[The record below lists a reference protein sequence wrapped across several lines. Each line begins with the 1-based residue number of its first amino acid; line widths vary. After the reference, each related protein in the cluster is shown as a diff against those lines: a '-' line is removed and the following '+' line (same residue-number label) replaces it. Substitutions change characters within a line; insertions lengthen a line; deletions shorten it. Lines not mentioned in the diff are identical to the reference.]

1 MGRELEEEG
10 AALAT
15 SPRPSRRVA
24 SLAKKEAFKAGYA
37 HIRRRDP
44 KLRPILDAQ
53 GVLEFNPEGDPFE
66 SLVESIL
73 SQQLA
78 GSAASAIIKKVRALF
93 PGGELD
99 ARRMHRVDPKK
110 LRGAGVSPQ
119 KLSYLKDL
127 SARVVN
133 RTLDLESLESMT
145 DEEIIEVLDE
155 VKGIGPWTVHMFLIF
170 TLGRPDVL
178 PVGDYGI
185 QTSVQSVYGLAELPK
200 KADIERLAERWRPY
214 STVASLYLWHAK
226 DRPEAKARSTE
237 GASKDK

>member
-1 MGRELEEEG
+1 MGGELEEEG
-10 AALAT
+10 ALLAT
-15 SPRPSRRVA
+15 APRKPRAA
-24 SLAKKEAFKAGYA
+24 SLAKKGAFKAGYA
-37 HIRRRDP
+37 HIREHDP
-44 KLRPILDAQ
+44 KLRPILDAR
-53 GVLEFNPEGDPFE
+53 GVLEFKPEGEPFE

-99 ARRMHRVDPKK
+99 ARRMHRIDPKR
-110 LRGAGVSPQ
+110 LRAAGVSPQ

-127 SARVVN
+127 SARVVKG
-133 RTLDLESLESMT
+133 TLDLESLESMT

-214 STVASLYLWHAK
+214 STVASLYLWRAK
-226 DRPEAKARSTE
+226 DRPEAE
-237 GASKDK
+237 GVSKDK